1 MTSSYFDN
9 IQDVLTK
16 RVALSQHNIY
26 IAVAWFTN
34 DIIFESLKSALNKK
48 VKVKVVI
55 LNDLINRNE
64 FGLDF
69 GVLTKLGAD
78 VRFAR
83 SDSGT
88 MHNKFCIIDNMVI
101 TGSYNWTYHANKNDE
116 NILIT
121 DEESVVDRY
130 REEFDRLF
138 GAATPIPLPYEHLK
152 WTDVKEG
159 DFSELRRNIF
169 RDVMAKSDE
178 NCELKRIKLI
188 NLDHAYKSGDARE
201 LAKVSS
207 LATEQNLRTITDV
220 LTSRSQ
226 DFTYRLWEE
235 NNVGKPYDN
244 VEGYVNPGKWF
255 YVPFEIK
262 EDKYHQFYVDGSLHV
277 YYSKDDIWSKGLK
290 LRISDQEFIK
300 VIRLYWNGRDQ
311 GDYEDIPSKVLIV
324 EGAKMYFYKFPL
336 PMFNKSQPNT
346 MPRTISAINL
356 LGIVKDIDD
365 DGVVF
370 YNGWNPQK
378 RGEKIVKEFFDTSSI
393 EQEYRTITDVLTSN
407 QKRYVGDLF
416 YGMFWDIDEEPADI
430 TFSTIDKWIFIP
442 KEYGESVNHD
452 KYVRGHLNFYK
463 RYKKR
468 DRRYYMMTIDI
479 YDESFISG
487 IEHYLQGTMNVNRIP
502 ESLLC
507 INLARQSV
515 FKLPSGIKIK
525 GYNTLAVFCIAKE
538 VNEKKVIYY
547 EGWDPQTRK
556 EQILRTFQRK

>member
-188 NLDHAYKSGDARE
+188 ILDHAYKSGDARE

-244 VEGYVNPGKWF
+244 VEGHVNPGKWF

-300 VIRLYWNGRDQ
+300 VIRSYWNGKDQ
-311 GDYEDIPSKVLIV
+311 GDYEDIPTKVLIV
-324 EGAKMYFYKFPL
+324 EDAKMYFYKFPS
-336 PMFNKSQPNT
+336 PMFNKSQPKTWKNA

-356 LGIVKDIDD
+356 LGIAKESDGDD
-365 DGVVF
+365 LLF
-370 YNGWNPQK
+370 YDGWNPK
-378 RGEKIVKEFFDTSSI
+378 IRGEKIMKEFF
-393 EQEYRTITDVLTSN
+393 V
-407 QKRYVGDLF
+407 
-416 YGMFWDIDEEPADI
+416 
-430 TFSTIDKWIFIP
+430 
-442 KEYGESVNHD
+442 
-452 KYVRGHLNFYK
+452 
-463 RYKKR
+463 
-468 DRRYYMMTIDI
+468 
-479 YDESFISG
+479 
-487 IEHYLQGTMNVNRIP
+487 
-502 ESLLC
+502 
-507 INLARQSV
+507 
-515 FKLPSGIKIK
+515 K
-525 GYNTLAVFCIAKE
+525 GL
-538 VNEKKVIYY
+538 
-547 EGWDPQTRK
+547 
-556 EQILRTFQRK
+556 